1 MNMSRKTVECIESM
15 LFATRNW
22 VDSTCKIMFPSSNQ
36 YSVDRTRIASG
47 VSESSLSSVRRRL
60 LGGAS
65 VMVAQFTRLCG
76 CATFEVFVLPFMS
89 RGGYE
94 RLPMPRNHAQSHFK
108 IRSILTLLKF
118 ALPASLF
125 LLLLGFYLYEPHIEL
140 AFYSRTWT
148 QDQIVPV
155 LPLSGC
161 FDEAR
166 VNPRYY
172 NLTDGLYGPRRTEI
186 QAGMSLRMGIDC
198 YDFAGTIQSA
208 PRTPD
213 AAHVPP
219 DARTQYHTYWR
230 NDLAEFGPR
239 QEWMLKSFFATQH
252 LPTSR
257 LVLWS
262 NGDLGRN
269 AILTKYLD
277 RFPDSFA
284 LQVVDMPSLARG
296 TDLEGSP
303 LLVQKDKKAWVDG
316 DLVRLLL
323 LWNYGGVW
331 VDMDSLLTRDLDP
344 LLEHEFV
351 TQWDCYDKIYSPL
364 NGALMRFKQ
373 HSPYLCE
380 AFHIMA
386 TTDAPRPGSTDWGA
400 LLYLKLWRALVAGGI
415 PPFKVLPFCFTD
427 ARSCRLDN
435 RLPDPFAPDD
445 VRGNRM
451 GMWNGAMGEHGKL
464 DTALHKIFGVHLHN
478 QWEKPYPEGG
488 WVERLLLKGYDRTL
502 QNN

>member
-1 MNMSRKTVECIESM
+1 
-15 LFATRNW
+15 
-22 VDSTCKIMFPSSNQ
+22 
-36 YSVDRTRIASG
+36 
-47 VSESSLSSVRRRL
+47 
-60 LGGAS
+60 
-65 VMVAQFTRLCG
+65 
-76 CATFEVFVLPFMS
+76 MS

-94 RLPMPRNHAQSHFK
+94 RLPMYAFSASSPRKRLSFSPPDTISLPQSTP
-108 IRSILTLLKF
+108 RSRTHSQQSNWHLKTRSVLTLLKF
-118 ALPASLF
+118 VLPASLI

-148 QDQIVPV
+148 QNQIFPVPA
-155 LPLSGC
+155 LSGC

-166 VNPRYY
+166 VKATTY
-172 NLTDGLYGPRRTEI
+172 NLTDGLHGPRRTEV

-198 YDFAGTIQSA
+198 YDLAGTIQPLPKMA
-208 PRTPD
+208 TGY
-213 AAHVPP
+213 VPP

-230 NDLAEFGPR
+230 NDLAVFGPR

-252 LPTSR
+252 LATSR

-262 NGDLGRN
+262 NGDLTPN
-269 AILTKYLD
+269 EILTRYLN
-277 RFPDSFA
+277 RYPDSFA
-284 LQVVDMPSLARG
+284 LRVVDIPSLARG

-323 LWNYGGVW
+323 LWNFGGVW

-351 TQWDCYDKIYSPL
+351 TQWDCYDKLYQPL

-386 TTDAPRPGSTDWGA
+386 TADAPRPGSTDWGS
-400 LLYLKLWRALVAGGI
+400 LLYLKLWRALVAGGV
-415 PPFKVLPFCFTD
+415 PPFKVLPFCFSD

-435 RLPDPFAPDD
+435 RLPDPFTPDD
-445 VRGNRM
+445 TRGNRM
-451 GMWNGAMGEHGKL
+451 GMWNGGMDARGKL
-464 DTALHKIFGVHLHN
+464 DGALQKVFGVHLHN
-478 QWEKPYPEGG
+478 QWDKAFPDGG
-488 WVERLLLKGYDRTL
+488 WVDRLLLKGYDSRL
-502 QNN
+502 QT

>member
-1 MNMSRKTVECIESM
+1 
-15 LFATRNW
+15 
-22 VDSTCKIMFPSSNQ
+22 
-36 YSVDRTRIASG
+36 
-47 VSESSLSSVRRRL
+47 
-60 LGGAS
+60 
-65 VMVAQFTRLCG
+65 
-76 CATFEVFVLPFMS
+76 MS

-94 RLPMPRNHAQSHFK
+94 RLPMYAFPDSSPRQRHSPRSSSPPFLFTSASTFHLNFPSHDTITLPRPRSRSHSQQSHFHLK
-108 IRSILTLLKF
+108 TRSIITLLKF
-118 ALPASLF
+118 VLPASLF
-125 LLLLGFYLYEPHIEL
+125 LLLLGFYLYEPHLEL

-148 QDQIVPV
+148 QKQIFPVPR
-155 LPLSGC
+155 LSGC

-166 VNPRYY
+166 VNPTY
-172 NLTDGLYGPRRTEI
+172 NLTDGLHGPRRTEV

-198 YDFAGTIQSA
+198 YDFAGTIQS
-208 PRTPD
+208 
-213 AAHVPP
+213 VPP
-219 DARTQYHTYWR
+219 TSTAFIPPDERTQYHTYWR

-239 QEWMLKSFFATQH
+239 QEWMLKSFFATQN
-252 LPTSR
+252 LATSR

-262 NGDLGRN
+262 NGDLGPN
-269 AILTKYLD
+269 DILNRYKST
-277 RFPDSFA
+277 FSNSFT
-284 LQVVDMPSLARG
+284 LRVVDIPTLARG

-323 LWNYGGVW
+323 LWNFGGVW

-351 TQWDCYDKIYSPL
+351 TQWDCYDKLYQPL

-380 AFHIMA
+380 AFHIMSTA
-386 TTDAPRPGSTDWGA
+386 DAPRPGSTDWGS

-415 PPFKVLPFCFTD
+415 PPFKVLPFCFSD

-435 RLPDPFAPDD
+435 RLPDPFEADD

-451 GMWNGAMGEHGKL
+451 GMWNGGMGERGKL
-464 DTALHKIFGVHLHN
+464 DEALHNIFGVHLHN
-478 QWEKPYPEGG
+478 QWEKGFPEGG
-488 WVERLLLKGYDRTL
+488 WVERLLLKGYDNRL
-502 QNN
+502 QSK

>member
-1 MNMSRKTVECIESM
+1 
-15 LFATRNW
+15 
-22 VDSTCKIMFPSSNQ
+22 
-36 YSVDRTRIASG
+36 
-47 VSESSLSSVRRRL
+47 
-60 LGGAS
+60 
-65 VMVAQFTRLCG
+65 
-76 CATFEVFVLPFMS
+76 MS

-94 RLPMPRNHAQSHFK
+94 RLPMYAFPDSSPRQRHSPRSSSPPASFTSASTYHLNFQSDDSITLPQTPPRPRTHSSQPYLHLK

-118 ALPASLF
+118 ILPASLV

-148 QDQIVPV
+148 QDQIFPV

-166 VNPRYY
+166 ANPRY

-198 YDFAGTIQSA
+198 YDFAGTIQSPSA
-208 PRTPD
+208 PSD
-213 AAHVPP
+213 AYVPP

-262 NGDLGRN
+262 NGDLGHN
-269 AILTKYLD
+269 DILKKYLD

-284 LQVVDMPSLARG
+284 LRVVDIPSLARG

-323 LWNYGGVW
+323 LWNFGGVW
-331 VDMDSLLTRDLDP
+331 IDMDSLLTRDLDP

-351 TQWDCYDKIYSPL
+351 TQWDCYDKIYQPL

-386 TTDAPRPGSTDWGA
+386 TTDAPRPGSTDWGS
-400 LLYLKLWRALVAGGI
+400 LLYLKLWRALVAGGV
-415 PPFKVLPFCFTD
+415 PPFKVLPFCFSD

-435 RLPDPFAPDD
+435 RLPDPFVPDD
-445 VRGNRM
+445 SSGNRM
-451 GMWNGAMGEHGKL
+451 GMWNGGMGERGKL
-464 DTALHKIFGVHLHN
+464 DNALQKIFGVHLHN
-478 QWEKPYPEGG
+478 QWEKAYPAGG
-488 WVERLLLKGYDRTL
+488 WVERLLLKGYDRAL
-502 QNN
+502 QNI